1 MLKDFTFVVNKEEA
15 GIRLDLFLTKKDL
28 PLSRSR
34 IQELIKDGQVKVD
47 GREAKPGYKIKP
59 KDKIT
64 LLVPEPEETE
74 ILPEEIKLDI
84 LYEDSDLLVINKP
97 QGMVVH
103 PAGKIRSQTLVNAL
117 LFHCPNLSG
126 IGGKVRPGIVHRLD
140 KETSGL
146 LVIAKNDFAHQ
157 SLSRQ
162 IKERTIE
169 RRYKALV
176 WGEIKK
182 EEGEIHTLYGRSKKN
197 RKKME
202 VIRKMP
208 DARSQM
214 PEIAHR
220 GQKNHGL
227 WTMDYGLWTK
237 KRSQKIR
244 EAITRYK
251 VLKRFKDFTL
261 IEVRILTGR
270 THQIRV
276 HTSYLGHPVVG
287 DKTYGRKRSP
297 FNLKGQL
304 LHAETLGFVHP
315 RTGEYL
321 EFKAPLPETMRK
333 VIKALTVE

>member
-1 MLKDFTFVVNKEEA
+1 MLKDFAFVVNKEEA

-64 LLVPEPEETE
+64 LLIPEPEETE
-74 ILPEEIKLDI
+74 ILPEEVKLDI
-84 LYEDSDLLVINKP
+84 LYEDSDLLVVNKP
-97 QGMVVH
+97 PGMIVH
-103 PAGKIRSQTLVNAL
+103 PAGRIRSGTLVNAL
-117 LFHCPNLSG
+117 LFHCQDLSG
-126 IGGKVRPGIVHRLD
+126 IGGKIRPGIVHRLD

-197 RKKME
+197 RKKMA

-208 DARSQM
+208 DARC
-214 PEIAHR
+214 
-220 GQKNHGL
+220 QKV
-227 WTMDYGLWTK
+227 
-237 KRSQKIR
+237 R

-276 HTSYLGHPVVG
+276 HTAYLGHPVVG

-315 RTGEYL
+315 RRGEYL
-321 EFKAPLPETMRK
+321 EFKAPLPEAMRE

>member
-1 MLKDFTFVVNKEEA
+1 MLKDFAFVVNKEEA

-59 KDKIT
+59 KDEII
-64 LLVPEPEETE
+64 LLIPELEETE
-74 ILPEEIKLDI
+74 ILPEEVKLDI
-84 LYEDSDLLVINKP
+84 LYEDSDLLVVNKP
-97 QGMVVH
+97 PGMIVH
-103 PAGKIRSQTLVNAL
+103 PAGRIRSGTLVNAL
-117 LFHCPNLSG
+117 LFHCQDLSG
-126 IGGKVRPGIVHRLD
+126 IGGKIRPGIVHRLD

-197 RKKME
+197 RKKMA

-208 DARSQM
+208 DARC
-214 PEIAHR
+214 
-220 GQKNHGL
+220 QKV
-227 WTMDYGLWTK
+227 
-237 KRSQKIR
+237 R

-276 HTSYLGHPVVG
+276 HTAYLGHPVVG

-315 RTGEYL
+315 RRGEYL
-321 EFKAPLPETMRK
+321 EFKAPLPETMRE
-333 VIKALTVE
+333 VIKALTIE